1 MGGRTRSSNS
11 QSAGERR
18 RDELRAAA
26 RRQRLIVGGAVGALL
41 IAVVIIGVGLY
52 VTQYLPPRAHVLTT
66 GDRDYDA
73 GAVARRG
80 TYHLVFEGG
89 LAGRYGQIGGLSDIA
104 RRATDLLIDEEV
116 LRQRAPATVGEV
128 TAADIEAALRDR
140 FGLSV
145 AAEDPLDADVADD
158 GTPTVDADGDVA
170 EDAEDADVA
179 GDGTPAV
186 DADGDGDVAE
196 DGDDAGA
203 AGDGTPASDAAAEGD
218 TGDGTPEADAAAEGD
233 TGDGTP
239 EADAAANGDDAAYAE
254 AVRDLLRASGLSLD
268 ELDALM
274 SAQILIGRLRDGFR
288 ADFGATAPQLRLSR
302 VRVDDE
308 EMADEVRDRALAG
321 EDFGALAQE
330 LSLDEQL
337 REVGGD
343 LGWFPLELLPDE
355 LAATV
360 SELDVGEI
368 APPVASGVFFD
379 VYLVTERDSERD
391 LDDASLAE
399 FAELRLED
407 WFNAERGAVVVELEL
422 SPDQEQWIIDRVV
435 ADATR
440 IASG

>member
-1 MGGRTRSSNS
+1 M
-11 QSAGERR
+11 
-18 RDELRAAA
+18 
-26 RRQRLIVGGAVGALL
+26 
-41 IAVVIIGVGLY
+41 
-52 VTQYLPPRAHVLTT
+52 
-66 GDRDYDA
+66 
-73 GAVARRG
+73 
-80 TYHLVFEGG
+80 
-89 LAGRYGQIGGLSDIA
+89 
-104 RRATDLLIDEEV
+104 
-116 LRQRAPATVGEV
+116 
-128 TAADIEAALRDR
+128 
-140 FGLSV
+140 
-145 AAEDPLDADVADD
+145 
-158 GTPTVDADGDVA
+158 
-170 EDAEDADVA
+170 
-179 GDGTPAV
+179 
-186 DADGDGDVAE
+186 
-196 DGDDAGA
+196 
-203 AGDGTPASDAAAEGD
+203 
-218 TGDGTPEADAAAEGD
+218 
-233 TGDGTP
+233 
-239 EADAAANGDDAAYAE
+239 
-254 AVRDLLRASGLSLD
+254 RDLLRASGLSLD